1 MNKTKFLK
9 KTASIITSLALVF
22 VMSGIQ
28 IVKAASLTA
37 VKDTLT
43 GANASAPSATPTHT
57 INFTTATAINTS
69 GSVLVDFYIDAPDS
83 QGFSFGSLA
92 TTDVSASGGG
102 VTWGDETISATPG
115 TISFP
120 FTGTL
125 AASSAIT
132 LTIGGT
138 NKITNPSSAGT
149 YKIGITSKNASAS
162 DVDTLNARIAIISGV
177 AVTAE
182 IESTLTFTI
191 LGTGDNQTLEGITTD
206 VTTTATSVPF
216 GSLTPGTAKQAAQIL
231 KVSTNANSGYT
242 ITVRTNNK
250 LTSGSNNIDWFDEA
264 DGTSPASNT
273 TPEAWAS
280 PPGTVSN
287 TNTGY
292 LGYHAGDD
300 ALGTGTTTR
309 FATDNTYAP
318 FSTTTHEEVVYSS
331 GPVTNEETYF
341 VYQIEVNS
349 LQPTGNYSGTTV
361 TFVCTPTY

>member
-1 MNKTKFLK
+1 MNKIKFLK
-9 KTASIITSLALVF
+9 KTTSIIASFALVF
-22 VMSGIQ
+22 VMSGVQ
-28 IVKAASLTA
+28 TAKAASLTV

-43 GANASAPSATPTHT
+43 GTNASAPSATPIHT
-57 INFTTATAINTS
+57 INFTTATTINAS

-83 QGFSFGSLA
+83 QGFGFGTLG
-92 TTDVSASGGG
+92 TGDVSASGGG
-102 VTWGDETISATPG
+102 VTWGDETINATAG

-138 NKITNPSSAGT
+138 NKVINPSSAGT
-149 YKIGITSKNASAS
+149 YKIGITSKSASAS
-162 DVDTLNARIAIISGV
+162 NVDTINTRIAIISGV

-182 IESTLTFTI
+182 IDSTLTFTI

-216 GSLTPGTAKQAAQIL
+216 GSLIPGTAKEAAQIL

-250 LTSGSNNIDWFDEA
+250 LSSGSNDIDWFDEA
-264 DGTSPASNT
+264 DGTAPASNT
-273 TPEAWAS
+273 TPEAWVS
-280 PPGTVSN
+280 PSGTVSN

-292 LGYHAGDD
+292 LGYHAGDNV
-300 ALGTGTTTR
+300 LGTGTTNR

-318 FSTTTHEEVVYSS
+318 FSITAHEEVVYSS

-341 VYQIEVNS
+341 VYKIEVNS
-349 LQPTGNYSGTTV
+349 MQPTGNYSGTTA
-361 TFVCTPTY
+361 TFICTPTY